1 MIDTKT
7 KLVLKILTQECK
19 DGSYKIVEISD
30 IIMALPKR
38 YRMDSDAIRHILT
51 HLERQD
57 MISIKYDDEDV
68 YCLAVLPFGF
78 ESIETEKPVY
88 IKKENFSRKKISV
101 ATIVFSLISATIG
114 TILGILFCYFIL
126 KLF

>member
-7 KLVLKILTQECK
+7 KLILNILAQECS
-19 DGSYKIVEISD
+19 DGNYKIVEISD

-38 YRMDSDAIRHILT
+38 YRMDSDAVRHILL

-68 YCLAVLPFGF
+68 YCLAVMPFGF
-78 ESIETEKPVY
+78 ESLENEKPLP
-88 IKKENFSRKKISV
+88 IKRASEKQKKLSTL
-101 ATIVFSLISATIG
+101 TIVLSFLSALLG
-114 TILGILFCYFIL
+114 TTLGILICYLIL
-126 KLF
+126 K